1 LPPTTS
7 SLSSFLPPKMTE
19 GLGGAINSIT
29 DDAGSDS
36 YKLMA
41 ILKSR
46 SLAEKVIEEFSLLER
61 FEFPT
66 IEDAIIAFN
75 DMVFI
80 SFNDELM
87 IEVRVNA
94 KTEFFHFNEDEI
106 KTRTL
111 AKDMCSFIISY
122 LDSTFTELE
131 IQKARFERIVIE
143 KRFEQNKKEL
153 EDAQIALKKFSERT
167 GIVAVPQQ
175 IEAAVTAA
183 AELESKKIMSEIELS
198 ALEQVYKKNSTKVE
212 QKRITVNQLENAIQN
227 FTLRDIPDSL
237 SVLPSFSES
246 PELLYKY
253 IKLQREVQIQNILY
267 EFLIQQY
274 EQVKL
279 QETRQTPTLQFIDLP
294 QLPTKRISPTRSVLV
309 IALVFIATLFGV
321 IFLIILEL
329 YLNRLKRYY
338 KELKESSS

>member
-1 LPPTTS
+1 
-7 SLSSFLPPKMTE
+7 MTE
-19 GLGGAINSIT
+19 GLGSAISSIT

-46 SLAEKVIEEFSLLER
+46 SLAEKVIEEFSLMER
-61 FEFPT
+61 FEYPT

-87 IEVRVNA
+87 IEVRVQA
-94 KTEFFHFNEDEI
+94 KTGFFHFNEDEI

-111 AKDMCSFIISY
+111 AKDMCSFIINY
-122 LDSTFTELE
+122 LDTTFTELE

-153 EDAQIALKKFSERT
+153 EAAQIALKRFSERT
-167 GIVAVPQQ
+167 GIIAVPQQ
-175 IEAAVTAA
+175 IEAAVSTA
-183 AELESKKIMSEIELS
+183 AELESQKIISEIELS
-198 ALEQVYKKNSTKVE
+198 ALENIYEKNSAKIE
-212 QKRITVNQLENAIQN
+212 QKRITVKQLENAIQN
-227 FTLRDIPDSL
+227 FTLNKISDSL
-237 SVLPSFSES
+237 SVLPSFRES
-246 PELLYKY
+246 PDLLYKY
-253 IKLQREVQIQNILY
+253 IKLEREVQIQNILY

-279 QETRQTPTLQFIDLP
+279 QETKQTPSLQFIDLP
-294 QLPTKRISPTRSVLV
+294 QLPTKRISPTRSILV
-309 IALVFIATLFGV
+309 IALVFLGTLFG
-321 IFLIILEL
+321 ITFLILQEL
-329 YLNRLKRYY
+329 YLDRLKRYF